1 VNAPVARRPAATTS
15 TDPSIRVYPNP
26 AFSVAYI
33 DLSLSTSGRF
43 SAVLYDASGKVAR
56 RIGQRRLPAGSQR
69 IELKREGL
77 ARGMYVLETT
87 VNETTVRNTLYFE

>member
-1 VNAPVARRPAATTS
+1 
-15 TDPSIRVYPNP
+15 
-26 AFSVAYI
+26 
-33 DLSLSTSGRF
+33 
-43 SAVLYDASGKVAR
+43 VLYDASGKVAR